1 MGKVV
6 FILFII
12 IIIVLL
18 FLNFNFNNK
27 VKTIDN
33 VLTNYIYSEK
43 SWKNDKNKS
52 IKWKTS

>member
-12 IIIVLL
+12 IVIVLL

-33 VLTNYIYSEK
+33 VLTNYICEEK
-43 SWKNDKNKS
+43 S
-52 IKWKTS
+52 